1 MGVKLRMRKSRLLAR
16 KIGTIR
22 MISGPKPVEAAALLI
37 HDLFEKSSGHRYG
50 LTEADFQCILEQVAG
65 EDFPRGSPPPKAPLW
80 RGLKV
85 EELGP
90 APASVAGREAASD
103 RCVTHL
109 SAKPYGI

>member
-65 EDFPRGSPPPKAPLW
+65 EDLPGGAPPQEGQVW
-80 RGLKV
+80 RGV
-85 EELGP
+85 EPGEVGP
-90 APASVAGREAASD
+90 APARGAG
-103 RCVTHL
+103 
-109 SAKPYGI
+109 P

>member
-65 EDFPRGSPPPKAPLW
+65 KYLSRAVAPHQASFLRVFEPWGAAPGPPRA
-80 RGLKV
+80 V
-85 EELGP
+85 GP
-90 APASVAGREAASD
+90 
-103 RCVTHL
+103 
-109 SAKPYGI
+109 

>member
-50 LTEADFQCILEQVAG
+50 LTEADFQCILEQGAG
-65 EDFPRGSPPPKAPLW
+65 KSAPAGAPPPKARLW
-80 RGLKV
+80 GRLK
-85 EELGP
+85 LGGAALAR
-90 APASVAGREAASD
+90 APAAGQAAA
-103 RCVTHL
+103 RPVCLTHPSGKL
-109 SAKPYGI
+109 FDS